1 MSEEILNADGSLL
14 ARTVVKGD
22 TTFRIEKM
30 PAMKGYRCFEN
41 IRAGLTRLEYTPGLV
56 SEILLGAVPAAED
69 ALPADEDAGNAGA
82 EQMVQLVDAIL
93 QLDESFIERVRTDL
107 FAFVKFQNAGAQYRV
122 LLGNE
127 DQAFRDPLDVYDL
140 LVRAFSINFTDS
152 FRGLFSRIGGVL
164 GS

>member
-30 PAMKGYRCFEN
+30 PAMKGYRCFES
-41 IRAGLTRLEYTPGLV
+41 IRAGLTRLEYAPGLV
-56 SEILLGAVPAAED
+56 SEILLNTVPAAED
-69 ALPADEDAGNAGA
+69 ALPDAGEGNAGA

-107 FAFVKFQNAGAQYRV
+107 FAFVKFQNAGAKYRT

-140 LVRAFSINFTDS
+140 LVRAFSVNFTDS
-152 FRGLFSRIGGVL
+152 FRGLFSQIGGVL
-164 GS
+164 DT